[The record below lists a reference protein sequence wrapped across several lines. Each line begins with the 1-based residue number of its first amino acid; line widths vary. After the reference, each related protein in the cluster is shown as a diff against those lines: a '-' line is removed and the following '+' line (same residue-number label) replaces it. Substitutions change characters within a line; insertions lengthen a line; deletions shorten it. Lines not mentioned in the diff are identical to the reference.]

1 MKRIILE
8 IKRGKRALKIA
19 VFLFAFMPFISC
31 ISTKMRSQDYTIL
44 EKVLSDKSGEIAL
57 DNNASNLFIKD
68 LIENH
73 FDNFTDN
80 QKAVMAEMFAE
91 KNIKALSGQINKAKW
106 SQAKVNRYLNSKAI
120 TIGDKYSEYAV
131 TKPVFSRDKTK
142 AIVVYRKRG
151 AISLMM
157 FSKNDND
164 WNVDMFVPIGLR

>member
-1 MKRIILE
+1 MKKINE
-8 IKRGKRALKIA
+8 IYGIRKFIFLGMIAL
-19 VFLFAFMPFISC
+19 FLSC
-31 ISTKMRSQDYTIL
+31 SSNFLVEDYEIMQ
-44 EKVLSDKSGEIAL
+44 KVLSDKSGEITL
-57 DNNASNLFIKD
+57 DNNASNLFIRD

-73 FDNFTDN
+73 FDDFTDN
-80 QKAVMAEMFAE
+80 QKAVMAEMFDE
-91 KNIKALSGQINKAKW
+91 KNIKALSDQINKAKW

-164 WNVDMFVPIGLR
+164 WNVNMFVPIGLR

>member
-1 MKRIILE
+1 MKKINE
-8 IKRGKRALKIA
+8 IYGIRKFIFLGMIAL
-19 VFLFAFMPFISC
+19 FLSC
-31 ISTKMRSQDYTIL
+31 SSNFLVEDYEIMQ
-44 EKVLSDKSGEIAL
+44 KVLSDKSGEITL
-57 DNNASNLFIKD
+57 DNNASNLFIRD

-73 FDNFTDN
+73 FDDFTDN

-91 KNIKALSGQINKAKW
+91 KNIKALSDQINKAKW

>member
-1 MKRIILE
+1 MKKINEIYGIRKFIFLGMIALFLSCSSNFLVEDYEILQ
-8 IKRGKRALKIA
+8 KI
-19 VFLFAFMPFISC
+19 
-31 ISTKMRSQDYTIL
+31 
-44 EKVLSDKSGEIAL
+44 LSDKSGEIAL
-57 DNNASNLFIKD
+57 DNNASNLFIRD

-73 FDNFTDN
+73 FDDFTDN
-80 QKAVMAEMFAE
+80 QKAVMAEMFDE
-91 KNIKALSGQINKAKW
+91 KNIKALSDQINKAKW

>member
-1 MKRIILE
+1 MKKINE
-8 IKRGKRALKIA
+8 IYGIRKFIFLGMIAL
-19 VFLFAFMPFISC
+19 FLSC
-31 ISTKMRSQDYTIL
+31 SSNFLVEDYEIMQ
-44 EKVLSDKSGEIAL
+44 KVLSDKSGEITL
-57 DNNASNLFIKD
+57 DNNASNLFIRD

-73 FDNFTDN
+73 FDDFTDN
-80 QKAVMAEMFAE
+80 QKAVMAEMFDE
-91 KNIKALSGQINKAKW
+91 KNIKALSDQINKAKW